1 MQAAAQRERAR
12 EWSRSPNTPSRAH
25 AVPLPAGRLGFISH
39 LDRPRFPSAS
49 LPLPA
54 APPLPGG
61 RRPGCAGQEG
71 RARQGVVSCSGLAT
85 LELGAR
91 LRPGLRSL
99 SLRLGR
105 RVKTRPAF
113 CRAGWLRGGFYE
125 TILQALKPRLSFG
138 WQLVVR
144 GGEQKSGGGQE
155 VTRRAGLGPWPL
167 LGRDRAVAFASPCAG
182 SHVGTQHCPRSLR
195 ASAYSLPPSPSIF
208 GVSPE
213 ASPISDVFSPAQ
225 EAAPG
230 ESCLTRCPP
239 SSASPERKWLP

>member
-12 EWSRSPNTPSRAH
+12 EWSRAPNTPSRAH

-61 RRPGCAGQEG
+61 RRPGCAGREG
-71 RARQGVVSCSGLAT
+71 RARQGVVSCSVLAT
-85 LELGAR
+85 LERGAR

-138 WQLVVR
+138 WQPVVR

-155 VTRRAGLGPWPL
+155 VAGAGWAGAVPPPWQ
-167 LGRDRAVAFASPCAG
+167 GQG
-182 SHVGTQHCPRSLR
+182 RSLCFSPR
-195 ASAYSLPPSPSIF
+195 RVPRGDLALPQEPCVPRLTHYRLPP
-208 GVSPE
+208 
-213 ASPISDVFSPAQ
+213 ASSEFRPKQALFRMFSPQ
-225 EAAPG
+225 RRRRPL
-230 ESCLTRCPP
+230 ESL
-239 SSASPERKWLP
+239 A